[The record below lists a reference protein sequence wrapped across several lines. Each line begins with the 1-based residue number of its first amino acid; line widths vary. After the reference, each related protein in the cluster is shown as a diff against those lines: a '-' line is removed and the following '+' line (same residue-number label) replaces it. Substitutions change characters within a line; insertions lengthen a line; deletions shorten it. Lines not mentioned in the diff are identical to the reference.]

1 MVPTGKDEWIK
12 VNKQCNHMTF
22 MLIIMVVIWFLSCF
36 TSFAINQN
44 DFQREF
50 GDLIPKI
57 DQGEKEVIN
66 GSQESKESPTATH
79 QKD

>member
-1 MVPTGKDEWIK
+1 MQAT
-12 VNKQCNHMTF
+12 
-22 MLIIMVVIWFLSCF
+22 LYIMIVIWFLSCF

-57 DQGEKEVIN
+57 DQGDKVEVIN
-66 GSQESKESPTATH
+66 NSRESKLSPPLR
-79 QKD
+79 QPQDF

>member
-1 MVPTGKDEWIK
+1 MVE
-12 VNKQCNHMTF
+12 
-22 MLIIMVVIWFLSCF
+22 MLAIMVVIWFLSCC

-57 DQGEKEVIN
+57 EEG
-66 GSQESKESPTATH
+66 
-79 QKD
+79 

>member
-1 MVPTGKDEWIK
+1 
-12 VNKQCNHMTF
+12 MTF
-22 MLIIMVVIWFLSCF
+22 MLVIMVVIWFLSCF

-79 QKD
+79 QKDL